1 MTTTRKHTRRDT
13 GTSGRRTTRMER
25 GTGSTQRLKAQPAS
39 AALQPRVVQAEVLAR
54 TELWLVRHG
63 ESKGNTGG
71 ILQGQKDYPLSDH
84 GRQQAA
90 AIAGR
95 LRKERL
101 TACYCSDLE
110 RAQETAEIIAA
121 LAGLDPIIDP
131 RLREIDVGLW
141 SGLTSDEIASRH
153 ADEWKT
159 WQNRRDPKH
168 KRGGGESY
176 HDLATRVVPAFNE
189 LAARHPGG
197 RVLIVSHGG
206 SLNAYLASTLGMSL
220 EALWRLSQD
229 NTGLSRVQP
238 FANPNRDAAMPPGR
252 VLLFNDTSHLTGM
265 ERSKA

>member
-1 MTTTRKHTRRDT
+1 MTRKQTRSET
-13 GTSGRRTTRMER
+13 AASSRRTTRMER
-25 GTGSTQRLKAQPAS
+25 GKGSQRLKAQAPS
-39 AALQPRVVQAEVLAR
+39 AALTPRPVAADVLAR

-101 TACYCSDLE
+101 IACYCSDLE
-110 RAQETAEIIAA
+110 RAKETAEIISA
-121 LAGLDPIIDP
+121 LAGLDPVIDE

-141 SGLTSDEIASRH
+141 SGLTSEQIAARH
-153 ADEWKT
+153 GDEWRS
-159 WQNRRDPKH
+159 WQQRRDPQH

-176 HDLATRVVPAFNE
+176 HDLTSRVVPAFNE

-197 RVLIVSHGG
+197 RVLIVTHGG
-206 SLNAYLASTLGMSL
+206 SLNAYLAATLGMPMD
-220 EALWRLSQD
+220 ALWRFSQD
-229 NTGLSRVQP
+229 NAGLSRVQP
-238 FANPNRDAAMPPGR
+238 FANPNLGGDSTPGR
-252 VLLFNDTSHLTGM
+252 VLLLNDVSHLKGV
-265 ERSKA
+265 ER